1 MLFFRAVLF
10 LIVFIT
16 LFLLSKRIYRL
27 VHKISIKNSFLFW
40 GIVLVPAIVI
50 LVFFFYDRMNTL
62 VVFLHFFGFLLLCD
76 LLWFIIKKVFKKNLG
91 DFACLLGAFIITV
104 FYLSYGYYLAHH
116 VVETHYIIETTKN
129 IGVDRFR
136 IIQITDSHIG
146 STMDGDA
153 FISYMERIN
162 ETSPDIVVITGDYID
177 DDTSKEDM
185 IKACSGLGK
194 LKTKYGVYFV
204 FGNHDKGYFNYRG
217 YNESDLRFELSKN
230 NVVLLEDQSIDLL
243 ENLTLIGRQ
252 DAQTKSRLSA
262 KELTKGVDK
271 QKYTVV
277 LDHEPNDYQEE
288 SDAGMDLVLSGHTHG
303 GQLLPMKY
311 ISKLFNIDDQSY
323 GIQKRKNTTF
333 IVSSGI
339 GNWTIQFKTG
349 ALAEYVVIDLKNE

>member
-1 MLFFRAVLF
+1 MLFFMAVLF
-10 LIVFIT
+10 LIVFMM
-16 LFLLSKRIYRL
+16 LFLLCKRIYRL
-27 VHKISIKNSFLFW
+27 VHKININSFLFW
-40 GIVLVPAIVI
+40 GIVLGPIIVF

-62 VVFLHFFGFLLLCD
+62 VVFLHFFVFLLLLD
-76 LLWFIIKKVFKKNLG
+76 LLGLILKKVFKKSLG
-91 DFACLLGAFIITV
+91 DFARLMGAFIITF
-104 FYLSYGYYLAHH
+104 FYLSYSYYLAHH
-116 VVETHYIIETTKN
+116 VVETHYVIETTKD

-136 IIQITDSHIG
+136 IVQMTDSHIG
-146 STMDGDA
+146 STMNGDD

-185 IKACSGLGK
+185 INACFGLGQ

-217 YNESDLRFELSKN
+217 YNESDLRLELSKN
-230 NVVLLEDQSIDLL
+230 HVVLLEDQSIDLL

-262 KELTKGVDK
+262 KELTKEVDK